1 MATTVDGYFPYQ
13 FVSRA
18 KYWTNIHF
26 RLSQKET
33 ISYYVKAT
41 VYQTRHIHVARLARS
56 RIILMSNLRIPSSFC
71 NDEGILKHFKTFHLE
86 ISGRVS

>member
-41 VYQTRHIHVARLARS
+41 VYQTRHPCGSSCARS
-56 RIILMSNLRIPSSFC
+56 RIILMSNL
-71 NDEGILKHFKTFHLE
+71 NILKPFIFKYLVEFLE
-86 ISGRVS
+86 CELKVA